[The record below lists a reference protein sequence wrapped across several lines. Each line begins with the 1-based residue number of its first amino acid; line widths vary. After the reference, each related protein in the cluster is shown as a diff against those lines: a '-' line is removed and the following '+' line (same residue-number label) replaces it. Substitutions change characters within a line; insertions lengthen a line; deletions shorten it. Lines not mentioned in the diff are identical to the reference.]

1 MRSKLMGRISLFAA
15 VLAAIAVLGPFSSVS
30 QAWIVTHDGVTI
42 FSDDQESEGVGAEM
56 VAEVGSYGYVGTTS
70 PLLITGDSSGEA
82 SGGPGAAFNGDNY
95 NRKSRNASPATH
107 QQEAV
112 FEGGAITTGVLN
124 AKIAYWQPSTDDW
137 NSIAIFDN
145 RVGEGENA
153 GETYSYI
160 LYHPSNTSEYW
171 SDDKHG
177 DGSGSTGAL
186 INVDAWNTM
195 EIILDFNN
203 LTTEVITNGV
213 SGGAYAVA
221 SPVPVGRIYW
231 RNEGGGGDKTLYTD
245 AIPEPASLILM
256 GVGGLMLLSRR
267 RREA

>member
-42 FSDDQESEGVGAEM
+42 FSDDQESEGVGNVME
-56 VAEVGSYGYVGTTS
+56 AEVGSYGYVGTTS
-70 PLLITGDSSGEA
+70 PLLITGDSSGQA

-95 NRKSRNASPATH
+95 NRKSRNDATH

-112 FEGGAITTGVLN
+112 FDGEAIATGVLN
-124 AKIAYWQPSTDDW
+124 AKIAYWQPSSDTF

-160 LYHPSNTSEYW
+160 LFKPSASADNW
-171 SDDKHG
+171 GDDKHA
-177 DGSGSTGAL
+177 DGGHTGAA

-195 EIILDFNN
+195 EIILDFDE

-231 RNEGGGGDKTLYTD
+231 RNEGGGGDRTLYTD
-245 AIPEPASLILM
+245 AFPEPGSLALLA
-256 GVGGLMLLSRR
+256 GGGLMLLSRR
-267 RREA
+267 RRKA

>member
-42 FSDDQESEGVGAEM
+42 FSDDQESEGVGNVME
-56 VAEVGSYGYVGTTS
+56 AEVGSYGYVGTTS
-70 PLLITGDSSGEA
+70 PLLITGDSSGQA

-95 NRKSRNASPATH
+95 NRKSRNVAQH
-107 QQEAV
+107 MQEAV
-112 FEGGAITTGVLN
+112 FDGGAISTGVLN

-145 RVGEGENA
+145 RVGEGENG

-160 LYHPSNTSEYW
+160 LFKPTVSGDNW
-171 SDDKHG
+171 SDEKIGGGG
-177 DGSGSTGAL
+177 DTGAA

-195 EIILDFNN
+195 EIILDFNDY
-203 LTTEVITNGV
+203 TTEVITNGV
-213 SGGAYAVA
+213 SGGAYAVD

-256 GVGGLMLLSRR
+256 GAGGLMLLSRR

>member
-42 FSDDQESEGVGAEM
+42 FSDDQESEGVGNVME
-56 VAEVGSYGYVGTTS
+56 AEVGSYGYVGGTTS

-95 NRKSRNASPATH
+95 NRKSRNVSQH
-107 QQEAV
+107 MQEAV

-177 DGSGSTGAL
+177 DGTGSTGAL

-195 EIILDFNN
+195 EIILDFDNF
-203 LTTEVITNGV
+203 TTEVITNGV

-245 AIPEPASLILM
+245 AIPEPASLALM
-256 GVGGLMLLSRR
+256 GAGGLLLLSRR
-267 RREA
+267 RRKA